1 MYSPVDNSTCK
12 KSMVPESY
20 PQAFIAWIKGLKLG
34 ACAPKVVA
42 TESHP
47 VIPVA
52 EIPRTS
58 PSSQNPVSNRA

>member
-1 MYSPVDNSTCK
+1 
-12 KSMVPESY
+12 MVPESY

-34 ACAPKVVA
+34 ACAQKVAA

-47 VIPVA
+47 AILVA
-52 EIPRTS
+52 EIPRAS